1 MMDNVKKFILME
13 KLGDL
18 FVRKQ
23 DLKTTIPT
31 KSPLYSKNQTTRVF
45 IYSP

>member
-18 FVRKQ
+18 FIRKQ
-23 DLKTTIPT
+23 DLKTTIQGKVLFIQ
-31 KSPLYSKNQTTRVF
+31 KSSDLSLY
-45 IYSP
+45 

>member
-18 FVRKQ
+18 FMRKQ
-23 DLKTTIPT
+23 DLKTTIPGE
-31 KSPLYSKNQTTRVF
+31 SPLYSKNQATRVF
-45 IYSP
+45 IDSP